1 MNYLALEN
9 VTKSYGEQILFEDI
23 FLYINQGE
31 KVALVAKNG
40 TGKSSLINLVMG
52 KESPDSGS
60 VVLHRSIKT
69 GFLEQEPAL
78 DERLSVFE
86 SVYQSEN
93 PVMRAIVAYERAL
106 LHPEHEA
113 ALNEAISEM
122 ERLQAWDYEA
132 KVKTILSQL
141 GIRQLDQKVGSLSGG
156 QRKRVALAKVLIEEP
171 DFLILDEPT
180 NHLDLAMIE
189 WLEEFL
195 ARPGIT
201 LFMVTHDRYFL
212 EAVCDRIVELDNGQ
226 VYKYDGNYSYY
237 LQKKAE
243 REESAVSSTER
254 ARNLYVRELD
264 WMRRQPKAR
273 GTKAKSRI
281 DAFFD
286 LEKKANR
293 RLDDDRIEI
302 DIQMNRLGSKVIE
315 LHNVG
320 KSFNGRTLIRQFDY
334 KIKHKDR
341 IGIVGNNGTGK
352 STLLNLM
359 TGLDTPDSGK
369 VVIGDTVVLGYY
381 NQSGLR
387 FSEDKRV
394 IDIIKDIA
402 EYIPMKGGKKLYAT
416 QLLERFLFDGKKQQ
430 TFVYKLS
437 GGEKRRLY
445 LLTILIKNPNVL
457 ILDEPTNDLDVA
469 TLQVLEA
476 FLEQYEGVVIIVS
489 HDRHFMDK
497 LVEHTFAFE
506 GDGLIRDYPGNYTAY
521 REARAKELAEARQ
534 QEKAAAAQ
542 PSAAPTASAV
552 RRALSSEAQKE
563 LRRLERDLEKLEG
576 QKAELTNRF
585 NDPQLQPQQMK
596 ELSQELSKIL
606 AQIEDKEMRWLELS
620 ENG

>member
-23 FLYINQGE
+23 FLYVNQGE

-69 GFLEQEPAL
+69 GFLEQEPVL

-106 LHPEHEA
+106 LHSEQES

-141 GIRQLDQKVGSLSGG
+141 GIQQLDQKVGSLSGG

-195 ARPGIT
+195 ARPGMT

-243 REESAVSSTER
+243 REESTVSSTER

-359 TGLDTPDSGK
+359 TGLDTPDAGK

-381 NQSGLR
+381 NQSGMR
-387 FSEDKRV
+387 FSDDKRV

-402 EYIPMKGGKKLYAT
+402 EYIPMKGGKKMYAT

-469 TLQVLEA
+469 TLQVLET

-521 REARAKELAEARQ
+521 REARAKELANARQ
-534 QEKAAAAQ
+534 QEKAAAQ

-576 QKAELTNRF
+576 QKAELTARF

-596 ELSQELSKIL
+596 ELSQELAKIL
-606 AQIEDKEMRWLELS
+606 AQIEDKETRWLELS

>member
-9 VTKSYGEQILFEDI
+9 VTKSYGEQVLFEDI

-31 KVALVAKNG
+31 RVALVARNG

-60 VVLHRSIKT
+60 VVVHKGIKT
-69 GFLEQEPAL
+69 GFLEQEPVL

-86 SVYQSEN
+86 AVYQSEN
-93 PVMRAIVAYERAL
+93 PVMRAIVAYELAL
-106 LHPEHEA
+106 LRPENEHPLQLA
-113 ALNEAISEM
+113 MSEM

-132 KVKTILSQL
+132 KVKTILSKL
-141 GIRQLDQKVGSLSGG
+141 GITQLDQLVGMLSGG

-226 VYKYDGNYSYY
+226 VYKYDGSYSYY

-243 REESAVSSTER
+243 REESLASSTDR

-293 RLDDDRIEI
+293 RLDDGRIEI

-315 LHNVG
+315 LHNVS
-320 KSFNGRTLIRQFDY
+320 KSFNGKTLIRNFDY
-334 KIKHKDR
+334 KVKHRDR
-341 IGIVGNNGTGK
+341 IGIVGNNGSGK

-359 TGLDTPDSGK
+359 TELDTPDTGK
-369 VVIGDTVVLGYY
+369 VVVGDTVVLGYY
-381 NQSGLR
+381 NQRGMN
-387 FSEDKRV
+387 FADGKKV

-402 EYIPMKGGKKLYAT
+402 EFIPMKGGKKMLAS
-416 QLLERFLFDGKKQQ
+416 QLLERFLFDSKKQQ
-430 TFVYKLS
+430 NFVYKLS

-476 FLEQYEGVVIIVS
+476 FLDQYEGVVIIVS

-506 GDGLIRDYPGNYTAY
+506 EDGQIRDYPGNYTAY
-521 REARAKELAEARQ
+521 REARTKEISEAKQ
-534 QEKAAAAQ
+534 QQKNLAAQ
-542 PSAAPTASAV
+542 QSVQPTVAAT

-563 LRRLERDLEKLEG
+563 LRRVERDLEKLEE
-576 QKAELTNRF
+576 QKATLTNKF
-585 NDPQLQPQQMK
+585 NDPALNADQMK
-596 ELSQELSKIL
+596 QFSQELAKVM
-606 AQIEDKEMRWLELS
+606 AQIEERELRWLELN
-620 ENG
+620 EG

>member
-1 MNYLALEN
+1 MNYLAIEN
-9 VTKSYGEQILFEDI
+9 ATKSYGEQILFENI
-23 FLYINQGE
+23 FLYVNQGE
-31 KVALVAKNG
+31 KVALVARNG

-52 KESPDSGS
+52 VESPDSGT
-60 VVLHRSIKT
+60 VNVHKAIKT
-69 GFLEQEPAL
+69 GFLEQEPEL
-78 DERLSVFE
+78 DERSSVFDA
-86 SVYQSEN
+86 VYQSEN
-93 PVMRAIVAYERAL
+93 PVVRAIVDYERAM
-106 LHPEHEA
+106 LHPENEA
-113 ALNEAISEM
+113 AFNRAISEM
-122 ERLQAWDYEA
+122 DRLGAWDYEA

-141 GIRQLDQKVGSLSGG
+141 GIERLDQLVGSLSGG
-156 QRKRVALAKVLIEEP
+156 QRKRVALAKMLIEEP

-180 NHLDLAMIE
+180 NHLDLSMIE
-189 WLEEFL
+189 WLEEYL

-212 EAVCDRIVELDNGQ
+212 EAVCDRIVELDGGQ
-226 VYKYDGNYSYY
+226 VFKYDGNYSYY

-243 REESAVSSTER
+243 REESMASSTER

-273 GTKAKSRI
+273 GTKAKARI

-320 KSFNGRTLIRQFDY
+320 KSFNGRTLIRNFDY
-334 KIKHKDR
+334 KVKHKDR

-359 TGLDTPDSGK
+359 TGLETPDSGK
-369 VVIGDTVVLGYY
+369 VVIGDTVVMGYY

-430 TFVYKLS
+430 TYVYKLS

-445 LLTILIKNPNVL
+445 LLTILIQNPNVL

-469 TLQVLEA
+469 TLQVLET

-506 GDGLIRDYPGNYTAY
+506 ENGIVRDYPGNYSDY
-521 REARAKELAEARQ
+521 RAARSRELAEARQ
-534 QEKAAAAQ
+534 QDKTAAAAQ
-542 PSAAPTASAV
+542 PAAPAKE
-552 RRALSSEAQKE
+552 RRSIGAEAQKE
-563 LRRLERDLEKLEG
+563 MRRLERDLEKLES
-576 QKAELTNRF
+576 QKAVATERF
-585 NDPQLQPQQMK
+585 NDPALTPEQIAQ
-596 ELSQELSKIL
+596 LSQELARLI
-606 AQIEDKEMRWLELS
+606 AQIEEKETRWLELG
-620 ENG
+620 EG